1 MFYDLLDKMGTA
13 AQADAVPQMIVEWL
27 VEAIPQAAHASLL
40 LQSNENDALLLKA
53 YRSSGGPVV
62 SETLARRAMRDKI
75 GFVWQRS
82 DDTEVGASIV
92 QYRIE
97 AGMYA
102 PLLWRGVALGAVCVN
117 NSQGSAVFTEEDLRL
132 LLTVSHYGAMALA
145 NQMLQ
150 EELRRESAIK
160 ANLLRQ
166 FSPSVAEQF
175 LSRGSLQL
183 SGERS
188 EVTILYSDIRG
199 FTQLSRGMEPIE
211 VVELLNDYFNRL
223 IPVIFAHG
231 GTVDKYI
238 GDAILAVFGSPKPDA
253 KQHEKAVRAAL
264 DLQEAM
270 QALNVERAAQGKVTC
285 EIGIGIDSGE
295 VLHGFIGV
303 LDRMEYTVIGDA
315 VNCAARYCDEAQSG
329 EVLISPQVYQW
340 VWKIVDATAVSVK
353 SKHEGEVPGFQVRG
367 VKKYESDEFASG
379 GEAPR
384 TGI

>member
-1 MFYDLLDKMGTA
+1 M
-13 AQADAVPQMIVEWL
+13 
-27 VEAIPQAAHASLL
+27 
-40 LQSNENDALLLKA
+40 
-53 YRSSGGPVV
+53 
-62 SETLARRAMRDKI
+62 
-75 GFVWQRS
+75 
-82 DDTEVGASIV
+82 

-117 NSQGSAVFTEEDLRL
+117 NSQGSVVFSEEDLRL

-238 GDAILAVFGSPKPDA
+238 GDAILAVFGSPKPDPQ
-253 KQHEKAVRAAL
+253 QHEKAVRAAL
-264 DLQEAM
+264 DMQEAM
-270 QALNVERAAQGKVTC
+270 QSLNAVRAAQGKVTC

-315 VNCAARYCDEAQSG
+315 VNCAARYCDEAQAG
-329 EVLISPQVYQW
+329 EVLISPQVHQW
-340 VWKIVDATAVSVK
+340 VWKIVDATAINVK
-353 SKHEGEVPGFQVRG
+353 SKHEGEVPGFRVRG
-367 VKKYESDEFASG
+367 VKRYESDEFAPG
-379 GEAPR
+379 GEVPR
-384 TGI
+384 DKI